1 MRIGHGQVCLQ
12 VPLGTRLGGYAA
24 RTGVSAGTLDQL
36 EVHAV
41 TISAGSSRF
50 AWVVADLP
58 AVNTDLAEPL
68 AGRLAGSLRTRPELI
83 WLSAT
88 HTHSGPETGCRPG
101 GGRTPPEWHEQ
112 VLTAGDLAACTAL
125 ATEAPAELTV
135 HTGLLNDVGGRR
147 SGPLLQQNVPVTVLA
162 ARAHGRIC
170 GVVVVLPVHPTV
182 LGADNLLVSA
192 DLSGTVRR
200 AVAARLGCWAM
211 VATGAAGDISTRPHR
226 RNQQP
231 DELARLAALAADQL
245 VALTT
250 PPGRAIALDPV
261 PRGPAEPRRSPE
273 ATNFAPKWSAPI
285 DHGGHFAD
293 PHRQSSMPAS
303 GRCGSARPSSTA
315 VPEPTGP
322 PPTNPNPNHP
332 TDTHQPPS
340 TTVPEPTGP
349 PPTNPNPNHPTDTH
363 QPPSAAEP
371 HAPHHTM
378 PPGQP
383 DAPRRSP
390 TPNPGQPPNA
400 ARPTQPRH
408 PPPARTT
415 GQPHQPSTA
424 TPGQPDAPHHPPITG
439 ARTWSLGLPGRR
451 AEPTPDTT
459 ALRQQLAEARRT
471 GNAVAI
477 RTAETALQG
486 AELAASARIRD
497 PRLAIST
504 VRLGDLSLVGFG
516 GEPYLALETTL
527 AAEIPGPLVLIGY
540 TGGYLGYLPT
550 AAAYRTGGY
559 EVHISP
565 VAEGAAELAVRE
577 AVRLLGVSPAGCR
590 QSRREGPCADGEGP

>member
-24 RTGVSAGTLDQL
+24 RTGASTGTLDQL

-41 TISAGSSRF
+41 TISAGNSRF
-50 AWVVADLP
+50 AWLVADLP

-68 AGRLAGSLRTRPELI
+68 AARLAGNLQTRPELV

-112 VLTAGDLAACTAL
+112 VLTAGDLAAGNAL

-135 HTGLLNDVGGRR
+135 HTGLINDVGGQR
-147 SGPLLQQNVPVTVLA
+147 SGALPRQNVPVTVLA

-192 DLSGTVRR
+192 DLTGAVRR
-200 AVAARLGCWAM
+200 AVAARLGCWAV
-211 VATGAAGDISTRPHR
+211 VATGAAGDVSTRPHR

-231 DELARLAALAADQL
+231 DELARLAFLAADQV

-250 PPGRAIALDPV
+250 PPGRAIALDPA
-261 PRGPAEPRRSPE
+261 PRGPADLRRSR
-273 ATNFAPKWSAPI
+273 AARNFGPKWSAPI
-285 DHGGHFAD
+285 GPGGPSAD
-293 PHRQSSMPAS
+293 PHRQSSTAVS
-303 GRCGSARPSSTA
+303 GQATSRCGSAQPSSTA
-315 VPEPTGP
+315 VPEPTTP
-322 PPTNPNPNHP
+322 HPEQP
-332 TDTHQPPS
+332 TDTHRPP
-340 TTVPEPTGP
+340 
-349 PPTNPNPNHPTDTH
+349 N
-363 QPPSAAEP
+363 AAEP
-371 HAPHHTM
+371 NAPHQPRHTM
-378 PPGQP
+378 PLGQP
-383 DAPRRSP
+383 DIPRR
-390 TPNPGQPPNA
+390 TPNTDQPPNA
-400 ARPTQPRH
+400 TRPTQPRQ
-408 PPPARTT
+408 PPQAGTT
-415 GQPHQPSTA
+415 GQPIQPPAA
-424 TPGQPDAPHHPPITG
+424 TPGQPNAPHHPQITG
-439 ARTWSLGLPGRR
+439 ARTWSLGLPGRHD
-451 AEPTPDTT
+451 EPTPDTA
-459 ALRQQLAEARRT
+459 ALRQQLAEARRS

-497 PRLAIST
+497 PRLVVST

-516 GEPYLALETTL
+516 GEPYLALEAAL
-527 AAEIPGPLVLIGY
+527 AAEVPGPLVLIGY

-550 AAAYRTGGY
+550 APAYRTGGY

-577 AVRLLGVSPAGCR
+577 AVHLLGVSPAGG
-590 QSRREGPCADGEGP
+590 Q